1 MPAPAA
7 TSIQVQLKIAL
18 LAKGFTKKTYVNG
31 AIVEDPTSL
40 PDALQKLVDAW
51 SNGDSAWFALWQA
64 SQTTLIPVTSVPGT
78 PSTGILP

>member
-40 PDALQKLVDAW
+40 PDALQNLVDAW
-51 SNGDSAWFALWQA
+51 SRGDAAWFAQWQLA
-64 SQTTLIPVTSVPGT
+64 QTALIPVTSTPGT